1 MPASSFSNMSQ
12 RAGAVGAP
20 TSVNRFDDAESG
32 LQLSPASVL
41 MSSVGF
47 IIAVIGL
54 HLFSRLQVHP
64 RDRPTDRPTARPTA
78 RPTDR
83 PTDRPT
89 ILFLPSPSHFLPL
102 PFTSSLFLGLVLSL
116 SSHSTA
122 GM

>member
-64 RDRPTDRPTARPTA
+64 PA

-83 PTDRPT
+83 PTDRPP
-89 ILFLPSPSHFLPL
+89 ILFLSPPSHFLPL
-102 PFTSSLFLGLVLSL
+102 PSLRPWTLGLSFRSL
-116 SSHSTA
+116 PHSTA